1 MSNTKK
7 WKNPVYTLLI
17 PAGAAFCLTGV
28 AFGMMAFQQVNAGRA
43 AIEQTESHPLFSWL
57 DSHGMTAMLIELAIL
72 AVLTV
77 GAIATDDWW
86 MADSE
91 SALANDTMEPEIE
104 SLRNRA
110 TQKSHGRN

>member
-1 MSNTKK
+1 MANTKK
-7 WKNPVYTLLI
+7 WKNPFYTLLI

-43 AIEQTESHPLFSWL
+43 AIEQTAGHPLFAWL
-57 DSHGMTAMLIELAIL
+57 EAHGTTAMLIELSVL

-86 MADSE
+86 MDESVEAASE
-91 SALANDTMEPEIE
+91 HPDNGDA
-104 SLRNRA
+104 
-110 TQKSHGRN
+110 